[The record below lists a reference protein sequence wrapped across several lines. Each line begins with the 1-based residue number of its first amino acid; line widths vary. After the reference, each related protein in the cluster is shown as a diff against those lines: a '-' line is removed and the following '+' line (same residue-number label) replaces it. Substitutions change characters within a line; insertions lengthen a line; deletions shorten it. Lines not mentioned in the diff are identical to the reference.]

1 MNDDALPKADGEL
14 RELPGG
20 LRLAPRKTERPPLL
34 ALADQLACRHGKVPR
49 FRL

>member
-14 RELPGG
+14 GELPADSGW
-20 LRLAPRKTERPPLL
+20 PRKTERPPLL

>member
-14 RELPGG
+14 GELPGG
-20 LRLAPRKTERPPLL
+20 LSWPRKTERPPLL